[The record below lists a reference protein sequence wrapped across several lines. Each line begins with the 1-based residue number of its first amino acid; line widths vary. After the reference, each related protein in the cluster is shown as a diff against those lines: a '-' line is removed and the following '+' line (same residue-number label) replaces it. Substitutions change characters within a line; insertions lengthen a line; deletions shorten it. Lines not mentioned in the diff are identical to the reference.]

1 MSLQVLLA
9 HLLTLSP
16 SATSQIFSSVTGFI
30 VGNVFPLTE
39 STNSLLIK
47 TYLIE
52 EKFFIIKLLAILS
65 TYIKSQFFKLKK
77 KSVASTKYLSRN
89 SADPHSSSWLLC
101 KLWNHSFAGPSTRY
115 QFQRSPQC
123 LLVATILQNEKT
135 LQETNYLQPSI
146 IFSDP
151 IWWCRVMS
159 SIPEGRGTPLYKPYS
174 IGMCHPNL
182 CVFWSGIRYSFWGNY
197 SSAWMFLPFPFH
209 VNKRERIICELEKD
223 FKKPFVG
230 VLISVMH
237 EWGNFCLCKHD

>member
-77 KSVASTKYLSRN
+77 SR
-89 SADPHSSSWLLC
+89 LL
-101 KLWNHSFAGPSTRY
+101 
-115 QFQRSPQC
+115 Q
-123 LLVATILQNEKT
+123 QNT
-135 LQETNYLQPSI
+135 SQETPLTPIAAADCFASCETIVSRGLAPVTSSNVVPSV
-146 IFSDP
+146 FLLP
-151 IWWCRVMS
+151 PYCKMRRRCRRLITS
-159 SIPEGRGTPLYKPYS
+159 S
-174 IGMCHPNL
+174 
-182 CVFWSGIRYSFWGNY
+182 
-197 SSAWMFLPFPFH
+197 
-209 VNKRERIICELEKD
+209 
-223 FKKPFVG
+223 
-230 VLISVMH
+230 
-237 EWGNFCLCKHD
+237 